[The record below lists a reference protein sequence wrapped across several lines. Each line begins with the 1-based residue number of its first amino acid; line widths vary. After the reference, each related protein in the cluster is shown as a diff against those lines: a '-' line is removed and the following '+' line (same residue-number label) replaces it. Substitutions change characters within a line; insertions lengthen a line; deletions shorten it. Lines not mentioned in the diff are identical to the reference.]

1 MSDDEDDERRP
12 ITVQSLSNAELIKL
26 LQFHDDDEFAEMI
39 EAELA
44 RRKQEGGSQ

>member
-1 MSDDEDDERRP
+1 MSDDEDDARMP

-26 LQFHDDDEFAEMI
+26 LQFHDDEEFAEMI

-44 RRKQEGGSQ
+44 RRKREGGNQ

>member
-1 MSDDEDDERRP
+1 MSDDEDDARMP

-26 LQFHDDDEFAEMI
+26 LQFHDDEEFAEMI

-44 RRKQEGGSQ
+44 RRKRDGGNQ

>member
-26 LQFHDDDEFAEMI
+26 LQFHDDDELAEMI

-44 RRKQEGGSQ
+44 RRKKEGGHQ